1 MDSTR
6 EGVQMRDTWI
16 GSGIYSV
23 EIERE
28 FTCADCG
35 WEGLATG
42 TTDDLQAILS
52 AECQNCKYIMEIDLD
67 AEREHEKYFAD
78 KDDYWEE

>member
-1 MDSTR
+1 
-6 EGVQMRDTWI
+6 MRDTWI

-28 FTCADCG
+28 FTCKDCG
-35 WEGLATG
+35 WEGLAIG

-67 AEREHEKYFAD
+67 AEREHERVFGD
-78 KDDYWEE
+78 RD